1 MEAIKAKIEAIKTFF
16 IIVTTS
22 LFSIIAY
29 LFLHFSF
36 LSTLYI
42 YVLVYGIIVSIAID
56 IILLIFW
63 IKLIKKLGEFDE

>member
-1 MEAIKAKIEAIKTFF
+1 VEAIKAKIEAIKIFF

-36 LSTLYI
+36 LST